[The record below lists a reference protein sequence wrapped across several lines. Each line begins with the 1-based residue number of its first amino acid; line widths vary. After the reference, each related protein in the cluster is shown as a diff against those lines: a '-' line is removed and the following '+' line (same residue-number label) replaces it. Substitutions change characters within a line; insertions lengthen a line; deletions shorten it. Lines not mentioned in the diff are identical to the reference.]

1 MGLLDSI
8 KSFVHSI
15 TTEDHYASFDSPYRN
30 STIASEGAPAAAA
43 SSARLNELGR
53 LATANSSQQSLG
65 GGPVGYRPGMRL
77 LATNLNGLDLQLQ
90 LLNRDG
96 QPPLPLMESLW
107 HKIEAWLEEEYPELG
122 DNLNDGVTTADLNEF
137 ENDVGCGLLPV
148 EFRQFYKRHDGQM
161 RGGAPAG
168 LIMGLTLL
176 DIESIVEE
184 YQIWGK
190 VAARLERQQYA
201 ATAAVGGSTAAGG
214 AGAAGN
220 NFLGN
225 QKSLPPQA
233 VQCVYLHKGWI
244 PFARDDGGN
253 QIAVDLA
260 PGPAGVWGQVILFG
274 RDFDT
279 KVVIAQLFQ
288 EFVFNFVSDLE
299 AGNFQVDQG
308 KEESGYLEISRD
320 DDDYMIG
327 AEDEG
332 QGDLT
337 FYDRSGKE
345 FGRSNT
351 QLLYID
357 VLKKRALRRY
367 GISNVDL
374 FQTSFVPQRVARED
388 RPAGMSRATTP
399 QVSSPL
405 ISMEAS
411 VSQVGLE
418 RETIIKPEAAA
429 PEAPEAP
436 SKAPEVPP
444 KAPEV
449 PPKAPEVPSK
459 ASEAPREEAAKA
471 EAKAEA
477 PPKAAE
483 PLVEVKVEVAPAT
496 APAEAAESSAA
507 KTDVAAPETA
517 ADSLSPKKLSKSAKS
532 KAKAKAKAAKAAEE
546 VEEADPEELKEVAL

>member
-77 LATNLNGLDLQLQ
+77 LATNLSGLDLQLQ

-96 QPPLPLMESLW
+96 QPPLPLMDSLW

-201 ATAAVGGSTAAGG
+201 ATAAAGSSAAAGG
-214 AGAAGN
+214 AGGAGN
-220 NFLGN
+220 NFLAN

-345 FGRSNT
+345 FGRTNT

-374 FQTSFVPQRVARED
+374 FQTSFVPQRVAREE

-418 RETIIKPEAAA
+418 RETIIKPEA
-429 PEAPEAP
+429 PEVP
-436 SKAPEVPP
+436 SKALEVPS
-444 KAPEV
+444 
-449 PPKAPEVPSK
+449 KAPEVPSK
-459 ASEAPREEAAKA
+459 APEEPSKEEVPAKA
-471 EAKAEA
+471 A
-477 PPKAAE
+477 AAE
-483 PLVEVKVEVAPAT
+483 PLVEVKVEVAPEAT
-496 APAEAAESSAA
+496 PAAAD
-507 KTDVAAPETA
+507 TDTA
-517 ADSLSPKKLSKSAKS
+517 ADTADTADTADASAADTEGPKKLSKSAK
-532 KAKAKAKAAKAAEE
+532 AKAKARSKAAKAAEE
-546 VEEADPEELKEVAL
+546 ADSEELKEVAL

>member
-77 LATNLNGLDLQLQ
+77 LATNLSGLDLQLQ

-96 QPPLPLMESLW
+96 QPPLPLMDSLW

-201 ATAAVGGSTAAGG
+201 ATAAAGSSAAAGG
-214 AGAAGN
+214 AGGAGN
-220 NFLGN
+220 NFLAN

-345 FGRSNT
+345 FGRTNT

-374 FQTSFVPQRVARED
+374 FQTSFVPQRVAREE

-418 RETIIKPEAAA
+418 RETIIKPEA
-429 PEAPEAP
+429 
-436 SKAPEVPP
+436 PEVPS
-444 KAPEV
+444 
-449 PPKAPEVPSK
+449 KAPEVPSK
-459 ASEAPREEAAKA
+459 ALEVPSKAPEVPSKAPEEPSKEEVPAKA
-471 EAKAEA
+471 A
-477 PPKAAE
+477 AAE
-483 PLVEVKVEVAPAT
+483 PLVEVKVEVAPEAT
-496 APAEAAESSAA
+496 PAAAD
-507 KTDVAAPETA
+507 TDTA
-517 ADSLSPKKLSKSAKS
+517 ADTADTADASAADTEGPKKLSKSAKA
-532 KAKAKAKAAKAAEE
+532 KAKARAKAAKAAEE
-546 VEEADPEELKEVAL
+546 ADSEELKEVAL